1 MVIYRISIP
10 LTNEKFKIIF
20 FDNFSQYRWV

>member
-10 LTNEKFKIIF
+10 VTNEKFNIIF